1 MHHEEEIRLMAYRL
15 WEDRGRGNG
24 RDVEQ
29 WLEAEAVWQQ
39 QTHGQQTLLP
49 VHGPHPAARRK
60 PASSGGKGKRPR
72 QQTRH
77 SAR

>member
-1 MHHEEEIRLMAYRL
+1 MHHEEEIRLMAYRI
-15 WEDRGRGNG
+15 WEDQGRQDG

-29 WLEAEAVWQQ
+29 WLEAEAMWQR

-49 VHGPHPAARRK
+49 SHGRHTAAPHRSA
-60 PASSGGKGKRPR
+60 GGGRGHKAE
-72 QQTRH
+72 QQPRH